1 MSDFSSFHRNTSDRE
16 SQTPKIVSHEDWLLA
31 RKALLAREKELTHLR
46 DAISAARRE
55 LPWEKVEKP
64 YVFDTPT
71 GKKTLADLFD
81 GKSQL
86 AVYHFMLTPGSDHIC
101 PGCSFLSDH
110 TDAARQHF
118 EHADLAF
125 VAVSRAPLD
134 HIERVKKRMGWRF
147 RWVSSAGT
155 TFNYDYGVSF
165 TDDQISAGKAGY
177 NYGTTSSKSPDLHG
191 TSIFAKDDAG
201 AVYHTY
207 SCYARGNELI
217 AGAFNWLDLTPK
229 GRNEE
234 GTMSWVRLHDEYE
247 DKPEDSHD
255 CCKSA

>member
-1 MSDFSSFHRNTSDRE
+1 MSDLSKFDRNTSDRK
-16 SQTPKIVSHEDWLLA
+16 SRTHKIVSHADWLLA

-46 DAISAARRE
+46 DAVSAARRE

-71 GKKTLADLFD
+71 GKETLAELFD
-81 GKSQL
+81 GRSQL
-86 AVYHFMLTPGSDHIC
+86 AVYHFMLTPGFDHIC

-125 VAVSRAPLD
+125 VAISRAPLD
-134 HIERVKKRMGWRF
+134 HIERVKKRMGWSF

-165 TDDQISAGKAGY
+165 TDEQISAGKADY
-177 NYGTTSSKSPDLHG
+177 NYGSTSSKSDLHG

-207 SCYARGNELI
+207 SCYARGNELF
-217 AGAFNWLDLTPK
+217 AGAFNWLDLAPK
-229 GRNEE
+229 GRNEQ

-247 DKPEDSHD
+247 NKPAASHD
-255 CCKSA
+255 CCKSS